1 MSIWPE
7 LTATNFAALVNSHN
21 ALLAEFQAH
30 MDMANH
36 RNHMHS
42 PAADAIS
49 NAIDA
54 GYINVECENCGTE
67 AQPEVELLR
76 RLLAAYRPAWWY
88 MMGKEGYECNF
99 CGGMVRERRDF
110 NKADAHRPDCVYIQ
124 AQSACRD

>member
-42 PAADAIS
+42 
-49 NAIDA
+49 
-54 GYINVECENCGTE
+54 TE

-99 CGGMVRERRDF
+99 CGIMVRERRDF
-110 NKADAHRPDCVYIQ
+110 NMADAHRPDCVYIQ